1 MTLRA
6 NIVETAERIKVA
18 LAAPIAAYSN
28 EHMSQQIDLWTSK
41 DASSYV
47 GMVLSVVDEKLR
59 TRPFNLPLVRIRQW
73 VAGATGPV
81 VAQAIRDFFSGMD
94 VHASLPDGTML
105 GLLSDSSE
113 TKFRVMLLER
123 FNTLSDFLFATKG
136 DSMAAL
142 VVPVMG

>member
-1 MTLRA
+1 
-6 NIVETAERIKVA
+6 
-18 LAAPIAAYSN
+18 
-28 EHMSQQIDLWTSK
+28 
-41 DASSYV
+41 
-47 GMVLSVVDEKLR
+47 
-59 TRPFNLPLVRIRQW
+59 
-73 VAGATGPV
+73 
-81 VAQAIRDFFSGMD
+81 
-94 VHASLPDGTML
+94 ML